1 MIIDYTEL
9 DARLD
14 LRAKLAQAMG
24 TDDVYGAREDRR
36 KDLGCILDRDP
47 TEPELDAWIIDSTLP
62 ASAP

>member
-14 LRAKLAQAMG
+14 LRARLAQALG
-24 TDDVYGAREDRR
+24 TDDVYGACEDRR
-36 KDLGCILDRDP
+36 KDLECIIGRDP
-47 TEPELDAWIIDSTLP
+47 TEPELDAWIIDGTLP